1 MFDAVTQISAMFDDD
16 GKVFVNE
23 GFSCAYLDES
33 DDVGL
38 HAGIDVVF
46 VNGDG
51 DARGLAYI
59 RQAIGQC
66 REVLA
71 VKVGKIEFLGDV
83 FVQLLFGGAP
93 CAYDAYFFEL
103 GVFHAKRYP
112 FLRADA
118 CIIGSSA

>member
-1 MFDAVTQISAMFDDD
+1 MLD
-16 GKVFVNE
+16 GEEKVIVDE
-23 GFSCAYLDES
+23 RFSSAYLDEA

-71 VKVGKIEFLGDV
+71 VNVGKIEFLGDV
-83 FVQLLFGGAP
+83 FVQLLFRGAS

-103 GVFHAKRYP
+103 GVLHAKRFP
-112 FLRADA
+112 FRGWIPA
-118 CIIGSSA
+118 STT